1 MILKGLRQA
10 VYVSFLT
17 PTHVPSPHSHVS
29 LFGGFTASPASLSG
43 EMEDQSHCSST
54 RDGLPVHQIR
64 AALQVGYQ
72 CDWCH
77 RSSCWHSDCYSCSS
91 VVSAEVL
98 MTPGADDSHFY
109 IVIETRTL
117 LVWYRITKP
126 ERLRLSFKDEGMEIR
141 CWSGG

>member
-54 RDGLPVHQIR
+54 RDGLPVHQMDQGLPSRWDI
-64 AALQVGYQ
+64 
-72 CDWCH
+72 
-77 RSSCWHSDCYSCSS
+77 S
-91 VVSAEVL
+91 VTGAIAPLVDTLIAIVAPQWSAQK
-98 MTPGADDSHFY
+98 S
-109 IVIETRTL
+109 
-117 LVWYRITKP
+117 
-126 ERLRLSFKDEGMEIR
+126 
-141 CWSGG
+141 